1 MVPVSFGDV
10 EGITRL
16 ENHFVSFEAINVWI
30 GLAQLR
36 ESAKINGGM
45 HRARNLV
52 KVFILPLVKE
62 PNPFLAIK
70 MAEQQID
77 PVKILVN
84 SSFATWG
91 TKEVGG

>member
-1 MVPVSFGDV
+1 MPVAFWYV
-10 EGITRL
+10 QRVAWL

-52 KVFILPLVKE
+52 KVLILPLVKE
-62 PNPFLAIK
+62 PNPFLAFK

-77 PVKILVN
+77 PVKIVVN

-91 TKEVGG
+91 TKEVCG

>member
-1 MVPVSFGDV
+1 MYGS
-10 EGITRL
+10 
-16 ENHFVSFEAINVWI
+16 
-30 GLAQLR
+30 
-36 ESAKINGGM
+36 
-45 HRARNLV
+45 RNLV

-62 PNPFLAIK
+62 PNPFLTFK

-77 PVKILVN
+77 PVKIVVN